1 MVEQKEIEEFV
12 IRFGGA
18 MKGALE
24 SAATEGYFKAHPEAH
39 GKFPYTQLHPNL
51 CPNDNL
57 LVAGLA
63 IPLWVIGAL
72 AEEDGKKKGDI
83 KARELGKNVEMFGE
97 GDVIYSGNLALHH
110 SLIRTISNTWPT
122 VNTFP
127 LERSV
132 GGSRRKTGG
141 SPAGGSPGQRTDV
154 GHRIIKL

>member
-1 MVEQKEIEEFV
+1 MVEQKEIEEFL

-24 SAATEGYFKAHPEAH
+24 SAATEGYFRAHLLEVS

-63 IPLWVIGAL
+63 IPAWVIGAL
-72 AEEDGKKKGDI
+72 VEEDAEKRADI
-83 KARELGKNVEMFGE
+83 KAREMGKNVKIFGE
-97 GDVIYSGNLALHH
+97 GDVVYSGNLVLHH

-127 LERSV
+127 LERKV
-132 GGSRRKTGG
+132 GVIRKADGQ
-141 SPAGGSPGQRTDV
+141 PGQKTDV